1 MKAFLQKYWKTELS
15 FLFGVTVFFFWGYCY
30 SAHLSYQEQ
39 FQLFLM
45 NVDYFLERA
54 AIPGGI
60 ADYIAEYLTQFYY
73 YPWLGAFILALFFM
87 AFQRLVWWIAQ
98 RQGAVDE
105 YYLLS
110 FLPAIA
116 LWHFMEDENVML
128 SFAIALLMTLLVLL
142 GYIHLNKKCER
153 GIYILFLLPLLYWIA
168 GPLHLI
174 FMGWVIIYGLQRCFR
189 HKKLLNGVGLILGL
203 GILGFCIPMLMCI
216 WLQYPLYRLL
226 SGLNYYRFPEVMPF
240 MEVCIALCLLILP
253 FVMATLPRIKK
264 KKIFYELL
272 LTVFFVGTSCYF
284 IIRACDMN
292 KEEAMRY
299 DYWVKKSMWNKIISA
314 AEKKTPDSPFTVTCL
329 NLALAKTGQLG
340 DRMFEFYQNGT
351 EGLLPE
357 FQRDFTSPLPTGEAF
372 YQLGMI
378 NTAQRFAFEAMEAI
392 PNFRKSSRCYKRLAE
407 TNIINGQYKV
417 ASKYLQAL
425 SKTLFY
431 RSWAKDAMTYLYNEN
446 KINSHPEWG
455 RLRQL
460 RYTDDFLF
468 SDKEIE
474 VMLGLL
480 VEHNYKNKM
489 AFEYMLAYVLEKKDI
504 PTFMKYY
511 PLGKKLGYDHIP
523 RSYQEAL
530 VYVWTQSHPSFQGM
544 PWSISPQIM
553 EAIADF
559 ARIYTQQP
567 NSESMLKAKYGGTYW
582 YYYLFRNN

>member
-1 MKAFLQKYWKTELS
+1 MDKFLNKYWKIILTAIMGVGIYI
-15 FLFGVTVFFFWGYCY
+15 FFAFYYFG
-30 SAHLSYQEQ
+30 HLYYQEQ
-39 FQLFLM
+39 LQLFIFDF
-45 NVDYFLERA
+45 DYWKERIA
-54 AIPGGI
+54 VPGGF
-60 ADYIAEYLTQFYY
+60 ADYIAEFLVQFYY
-73 YPWLGAFILALFFM
+73 YASTGALIISLLLISIQLIFWRIMRKENLLDTYYPVSFIPAFALVFYYCDEHALLSFTIALLIVLCATLKYTKFNKDWKKIIYLFFM
-87 AFQRLVWWIAQ
+87 LP
-98 RQGAVDE
+98 
-105 YYLLS
+105 
-110 FLPAIA
+110 FLYGLAGPV
-116 LWHFMEDENVML
+116 HFVFL
-128 SFAIALLMTLLVLL
+128 GWLVLHEL
-142 GYIHLNKKCER
+142 FKLFDRKKV
-153 GIYILFLLPLLYWIA
+153 GKALIVLFLAILYGIACPLFSSYFI
-168 GPLHLI
+168 
-174 FMGWVIIYGLQRCFR
+174 
-189 HKKLLNGVGLILGL
+189 
-203 GILGFCIPMLMCI
+203 
-216 WLQYPLYRLL
+216 QYPLYRLF
-226 SGLNYYRFPEVMPF
+226 GGINYYRFPSSISFVEIV
-240 MEVCIALCLLILP
+240 IILSLILLP
-253 FVMATLPRIKK
+253 FILRILPNSEKKRRIT
-264 KKIFYELL
+264 IVVQ
-272 LTVFFVGTSCYF
+272 LTFLILIGWSSFHF
-284 IIRACDMN
+284 ACDMN

-357 FQRDFTSPLPTGEAF
+357 FQRDFISPLPTGEAF

>member
-1 MKAFLQKYWKTELS
+1 MDKFLNKYWKIILTAIMGVGIYI
-15 FLFGVTVFFFWGYCY
+15 FFAFYYFG
-30 SAHLSYQEQ
+30 HLYYQEQ
-39 FQLFLM
+39 LQLFILDF
-45 NVDYFLERA
+45 DYWKERIA
-54 AIPGGI
+54 VPGGFV
-60 ADYIAEYLTQFYY
+60 DYIAEFLVQFYY
-73 YPWLGAFILALFFM
+73 YAWAGALIISLLLISIQLIFWRIMKKENLPDIYFPVSLIPAFSLVFYYCDEHAL
-87 AFQRLVWWIAQ
+87 
-98 RQGAVDE
+98 
-105 YYLLS
+105 
-110 FLPAIA
+110 
-116 LWHFMEDENVML
+116 L
-128 SFAIALLMTLLVLL
+128 SFAIALLIVLCAILKYTKFNKDWKRIIYLFFMLPFLYGLAGPVHFVFLGWLVLHEL
-142 GYIHLNKKCER
+142 FKLFDRKKV
-153 GIYILFLLPLLYWIA
+153 GKALIILFPTILCGIACPLLSSYFI
-168 GPLHLI
+168 
-174 FMGWVIIYGLQRCFR
+174 
-189 HKKLLNGVGLILGL
+189 
-203 GILGFCIPMLMCI
+203 
-216 WLQYPLYRLL
+216 QYPLYRLFG
-226 SGLNYYRFPEVMPF
+226 GLNYYRFPSSIPLVEIV
-240 MEVCIALCLLILP
+240 IILSLILLP
-253 FVMATLPRIKK
+253 FILRILPNPEKKRRIA
-264 KKIFYELL
+264 IAVQLAFLIL
-272 LTVFFVGTSCYF
+272 IGWSSFHF
-284 IIRACDMN
+284 ACDMN

-299 DYWVKKSMWNKIISA
+299 DYWVKKNMWDKIIST
-314 AEKKTPDSPFTVTCL
+314 AERKSPNSPFTVTCL

-567 NSESMLKAKYGGTYW
+567 NSESMLKPKYGGTYW

>member
-1 MKAFLQKYWKTELS
+1 MEIFLHKYWKIGLS
-15 FLFGVTVFFFWGYCY
+15 VFFGVAVFFFWGYCY

-45 NVDYFLERA
+45 DIDYFLERIS
-54 AIPGGI
+54 IPGGI

-73 YPWLGAFILALFFM
+73 YTWLGALILALLFM
-87 AFQRLVWWIAQ
+87 AFQRLIWWVAQ
-98 RQGAVDE
+98 KQGAVDD

-110 FLPAIA
+110 FLPVIV
-116 LWHFMEDENVML
+116 LWGFMEDEHVML
-128 SFAIALLMTLLVLL
+128 SFAIALLMVLLVIC
-142 GYIHLNKKCER
+142 GYIHLNKQWER
-153 GIYILFLLPLLYWIA
+153 GMYIFLFLPLLYWIA
-168 GPLHLI
+168 GPLHFI
-174 FMGWVIIYGLQRCFR
+174 FMGWVIMSALQCCFR
-189 HKKLLNGVGLILGL
+189 SNKLLRGVGLVLGIS
-203 GILGFCIPMLMCI
+203 ILGFCLPMLMCL
-216 WLQYPLYRLL
+216 WLQYPFYRLL
-226 SGLNYYRFPEVMPF
+226 SGLNYYRFPEVVPF
-240 MEVCIALCLLILP
+240 MQVCIALCLLIFP
-253 FVMATLPRIKK
+253 FVMAVLPRVK
-264 KKIFYELL
+264 KKILYRSLL
-272 LTVFFVGTSCYF
+272 IIVFVGTGYYF

-299 DYWVKKSMWNKIISA
+299 DYWVKKNMWDKIIST

-351 EGLLPE
+351 EGLLPQ

-431 RSWAKDAMTYLYNEN
+431 RSWAKDAMTYLYNED

-468 SDKEIE
+468 SDREIE